1 MPFRTFLAVRAAE
14 QSGFPAFFVWGR
26 SMVDILTGVL
36 YPFRALTLLNRTP
49 RLWGYVI
56 VPILVNIAGA
66 ALLYFGLFAAAWQS
80 LDRFLT
86 LEGMLGT
93 ALLWLA
99 RALVGLTLA
108 LGIGFLLVRFGVVLG
123 APWYSQLSEELEAL
137 FVGETHIKRPFS
149 LPAAAYD
156 IWRALLFEGKKLA
169 LALAIWLPSL
179 LLLLVP
185 GIGPLLQ
192 MAANLALGATIACLD
207 FFDGPLERRR
217 WRFRARLNLI
227 RRMLPG
233 SLGFGLLA
241 FALVSIPLVNLLAIP
256 LCVTAGNLLVIE
268 RGGVVGADPV

>member
-1 MPFRTFLAVRAAE
+1 MDV
-14 QSGFPAFFVWGR
+14 
-26 SMVDILTGVL
+26 LTGVFA
-36 YPFRALTLLNRTP
+36 PFRALALLNRTP
-49 RLWGYVI
+49 RLWSYVI
-56 VPILVNIAGA
+56 VPILLNVVVAT
-66 ALLYFGLFAAAWQS
+66 LLYFGLFAVAWQS
-80 LDRFLT
+80 LDRFLS
-86 LEGMLGT
+86 LEGALGT

-99 RALVGLTLA
+99 RALVGLALA

-137 FVGETHIKRPFS
+137 CVGDSHVRRPFS

-156 IWRALLFEGKKLA
+156 VWRALQFEGKKLA
-169 LALAIWLPSL
+169 LVLAVWLPSL

-185 GIGPLLQ
+185 GIGPLLH
-192 MAANLALGATIACLD
+192 MASNLALGATIACLD

-217 WRFRARLNLI
+217 WRFRARLALI

-256 LCVTAGNLLVIE
+256 LCITAGNLLVIE
-268 RGGVVGADPV
+268 RGGVIGPDTAHA

>member
-1 MPFRTFLAVRAAE
+1 
-14 QSGFPAFFVWGR
+14 
-26 SMVDILTGVL
+26 MVDILTGVL
-36 YPFRALTLLNRTP
+36 YPFRALALLNRTP

-56 VPILVNIAGA
+56 APILVNVVVA
-66 ALLYFGLFAAAWQS
+66 ALLYFGLFAAAWQAV
-80 LDRFLT
+80 DRFLT
-86 LEGMLGT
+86 WEGALGT

-99 RALVGLTLA
+99 RAVVGLTLA

-137 FVGETHIKRPFS
+137 YVGETHIKRPFS

-156 IWRALLFEGKKLA
+156 VWRALLFESKKLA

-185 GIGPLLQ
+185 GVGAFLQ
-192 MAANLALGATIACLD
+192 MAANVLLGATIACLD

-217 WRFRARLNLI
+217 WRFRAKLAI
-227 RRMLPG
+227 VRRMLPG

-256 LCVTAGNLLVIE
+256 LCVTAGNMLVIE
-268 RGGVVGADPV
+268 RGGLVGSDAA